1 MICKVSTGYSTY
13 YSYVF
18 EIFNEGLKEKVIIF
32 DENFEKLIC
41 EDVYETRPVIN
52 RNVFIIDNDK
62 SNWIVKEFISGKYIK
77 KKTIVKGEQ
86 CFLDSINELDDI
98 NSEKILNKAKKQND
112 SIVINEK
119 NDIKTKEDIDNLMI
133 AAGWFH
139 DAYIGSINYSVDKL
153 IVRFDGLWGCSIE
166 LEFAGDII
174 IHHNNVTCVF
184 SASIFFEDEYIYFV
198 DDDIDSF
205 ENIIDDFTYF
215 RGKTLKWKIILEEEK
230 DELD

>member
-1 MICKVSTGYSTY
+1 
-13 YSYVF
+13 
-18 EIFNEGLKEKVIIF
+18 
-32 DENFEKLIC
+32 
-41 EDVYETRPVIN
+41 
-52 RNVFIIDNDK
+52 
-62 SNWIVKEFISGKYIK
+62 
-77 KKTIVKGEQ
+77 
-86 CFLDSINELDDI
+86 
-98 NSEKILNKAKKQND
+98 
-112 SIVINEK
+112 
-119 NDIKTKEDIDNLMI
+119 MI